1 MYILTKSIVYDELLI
16 VFHKPFTIGLNRV
29 SVSRFYTNRRNGCD
43 STKYSILQRG
53 IWSFQLSYVDI
64 RHALYIK
71 TQWSNPV
78 VIWNIF
84 SSSF

>member
-29 SVSRFYTNRRNGCD
+29 SVSRFYANRRNGCD

-53 IWSFQLSYVDI
+53 I
-64 RHALYIK
+64 
-71 TQWSNPV
+71 
-78 VIWNIF
+78 
-84 SSSF
+84 